1 MEGVPLTI
9 LNIDGVPVTVNGATA
24 PTLPA
29 YLAAEDAA
37 AYLGV
42 HKALIYREIRAGRL
56 RAVKI
61 GAKVIRIPRE
71 ALEAYVKAQSTG
83 AN

>member
-1 MEGVPLTI
+1 MTTI
-9 LNIDGVPVTVNGATA
+9 NHEERGASSPIA
-24 PTLPA
+24 A
-29 YLAAEDAA
+29 YLSVPDAA

-42 HKALIYREIRAGRL
+42 HPSLVYKEIRAGRL

-61 GAKVIRIPRE
+61 GAKVIRISRE
-71 ALEAYVKAQSTG
+71 ALEAYTAAQSTG